1 MMVMTA
7 RLVEML
13 LTMVLVEDRGAF
25 VAVIVGVML
34 VIVGM
39 AVIMIM
45 VAFAFVIVIVIVIVT
60 MTMTV
65 MIMVAFISMRMV
77 MGAEA
82 YRPVSV
88 DQVEGSQQCHPDAG

>member
-13 LTMVLVEDRGAF
+13 LTMGLVEDRSAF
-25 VAVIVGVML
+25 VAVIVRVML
-34 VIVGM
+34 VIGGM
-39 AVIMIM
+39 AVNMIM
-45 VAFAFVIVIVIVIVT
+45 VAFVIEI
-60 MTMTV
+60 V

>member
-13 LTMVLVEDRGAF
+13 LTMGLVEDRGAF

-45 VAFAFVIVIVIVIVT
+45 VAFVIVT
-60 MTMTV
+60 MTMTITVTVTV

>member
-25 VAVIVGVML
+25 VAVIV
-34 VIVGM
+34 
-39 AVIMIM
+39 
-45 VAFAFVIVIVIVIVT
+45 IVIVI
-60 MTMTV
+60 V

-77 MGAEA
+77 VGAEA
-82 YRPVSV
+82 NRPVSV

>member
-45 VAFAFVIVIVIVIVT
+45 VAFVIVIVT
-60 MTMTV
+60 VIVIV
-65 MIMVAFISMRMV
+65 MLMVAFISMRMV

>member
-13 LTMVLVEDRGAF
+13 LAMVLVEDRGAF
-25 VAVIVGVML
+25 VAVIV
-34 VIVGM
+34 
-39 AVIMIM
+39 
-45 VAFAFVIVIVIVIVT
+45 IVT
-60 MTMTV
+60 VTVTV
-65 MIMVAFISMRMV
+65 MIMVAFISMCMV
-77 MGAEA
+77 VGAEA

>member
-13 LTMVLVEDRGAF
+13 LTMGLVEDRSAF
-25 VAVIVGVML
+25 VAVIVRVML
-34 VIVGM
+34 VIGGM
-39 AVIMIM
+39 AVNMIM
-45 VAFAFVIVIVIVIVT
+45 VAFVIVIVIVIVI
-60 MTMTV
+60 V

-82 YRPVSV
+82 YSPVSV

>member
-25 VAVIVGVML
+25 VAVIV
-34 VIVGM
+34 I
-39 AVIMIM
+39 
-45 VAFAFVIVIVIVIVT
+45 
-60 MTMTV
+60 V

-77 MGAEA
+77 VGAEA

>member
-1 MMVMTA
+1 MMVMSA

-13 LTMVLVEDRGAF
+13 LTMVLVKDRSGF
-25 VAVIVGVML
+25 VAVIVRSML
-34 VIVGM
+34 VIGGM
-39 AVIMIM
+39 AVN
-45 VAFAFVIVIVIVIVT
+45 
-60 MTMTV
+60 